1 LLGEAEVVA
10 MVPDLDDLA
19 VLEAKDV
26 GSKESVGGRAE
37 THVRPA
43 GSVLVVLVAAALFEP
58 IALSQ

>member
-43 GSVLVVLVAAALFEP
+43 GSVLVV
-58 IALSQ
+58 